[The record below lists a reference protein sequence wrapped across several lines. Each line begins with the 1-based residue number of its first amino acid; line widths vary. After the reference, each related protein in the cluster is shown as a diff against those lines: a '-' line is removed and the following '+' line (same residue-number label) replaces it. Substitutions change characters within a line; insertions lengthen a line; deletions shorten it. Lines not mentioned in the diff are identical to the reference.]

1 MADLPEVLG
10 IGSLD
15 NSAYADDTAIWASGT
30 TAAEVKAKLE
40 MRASLFSRFAAANGL
55 VMNADKTQLLVCG
68 VKDVDSFVV
77 KVDNASIRPDK
88 VFELLGVRFDT
99 NLSTAPHLSA
109 VATTARSRAA
119 LIARLALRIPRG
131 IYLRT
136 LAHGLFDGK
145 VSYALAATSV
155 PRLNE
160 CDPSSDASIR
170 AIQIATNDV
179 ARSLTG
185 AKRKDHIPVAALLRA
200 ARIES
205 YNAKVIK
212 ATAIEAWKAFHSH
225 DGPEGSRNPAG
236 QACFATLSS
245 SPTRTTRATS
255 AGLVPLPRAGM
266 NTFAVSACKVWNAS
280 EELRQAGSLF
290 SARSAAAALVTKAP
304 L

>member
-136 LAHGLFDGK
+136 LAHGYLM
-145 VSYALAATSV
+145 
-155 PRLNE
+155 
-160 CDPSSDASIR
+160 
-170 AIQIATNDV
+170 
-179 ARSLTG
+179 ARSRTPSP
-185 AKRKDHIPVAALLRA
+185 RHP
-200 ARIES
+200 
-205 YNAKVIK
+205 
-212 ATAIEAWKAFHSH
+212 F
-225 DGPEGSRNPAG
+225 PA
-236 QACFATLSS
+236 S
-245 SPTRTTRATS
+245 TS
-255 AGLVPLPRAGM
+255 ATPALMR
-266 NTFAVSACKVWNAS
+266 AS
-280 EELRQAGSLF
+280 EPSRSPPMMSPAPSQVL
-290 SARSAAAALVTKAP
+290 SAKTTSPWQLC
-304 L
+304 